1 MLGLILLVAAATA
14 HSGAVPACKLVAP
27 ADAKTVLGG
36 AAAPEA
42 QTLGLYSSCTYR
54 RGGITL
60 TVQTRALSKADFVKS
75 AKANPKPV
83 VAVTGLGTPAY
94 SAAGSVLLVWRN
106 GVEANFLIFGGGKG
120 LADEK
125 ALAKRV
131 VKRL

>member
-1 MLGLILLVAAATA
+1 MLGPILLVAAAIA
-14 HSGAVPACKLVAP
+14 HAGAVPACKLVAP

-36 AAAPEA
+36 AAAPKA

-54 RGGITL
+54 RAGITL
-60 TVQTRALSKADFVKS
+60 TVQTRAISKADFVKS
-75 AKANPKPV
+75 AKANPAPV
-83 VAVTGLGTPAY
+83 VAVPGIGAAAY

-106 GVEANFLIFGGGKG
+106 GTEATFLLFGGGKG

-131 VKRL
+131 VSRL